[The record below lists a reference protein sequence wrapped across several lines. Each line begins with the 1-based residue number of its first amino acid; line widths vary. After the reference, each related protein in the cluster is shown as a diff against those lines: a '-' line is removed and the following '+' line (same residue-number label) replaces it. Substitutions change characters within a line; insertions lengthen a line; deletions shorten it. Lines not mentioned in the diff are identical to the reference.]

1 MDDHHPDTIDLVD
14 PPTPPSPPIP
24 LDIPVPE
31 HNPPAVVMAEAE
43 DPMAAFKKAIVDAFQ
58 EANRNSTYPMPAFA
72 GKKGEKPEDHT
83 LRFEDYVQHYDIV
96 PARQSQA
103 FVKTLT
109 GKARAW
115 ADTTKDGVALP
126 VYQAVDS
133 TVRADVEKSL
143 KHLFLT
149 RFAVQGRTPEALYAE
164 WQNLSYD
171 PAKDDI
177 EDFVRD
183 VKKLAEQLRY
193 GDTAAL
199 MAVRG
204 ALPLD
209 LQNLTVNMNDLET
222 VKKLL
227 IKIFD
232 NPKMKQNYAK
242 KEPTPST
249 PAAGAFSQTTVIGE
263 PHDKGMSYFLF
274 RIDELGSKVDRLKI
288 RDQKARKPPYKPQM
302 TPKRG
307 RGGGRRQTNNYSRG
321 RGDRDDYRP
330 RQNSRFRGKPRNQ
343 GASGRGR
350 GRFDKSP
357 NVSRPRVAGRTP
369 NKDDKR
375 CFYCQEIGHFVDRC
389 YKKARDRRAAAE
401 KAELRLLL
409 DPTNGQETLPIPDP
423 ETDSGYDDSEN
434 EYPDQLNI

>member
-1 MDDHHPDTIDLVD
+1 MDDHHPATVDLVD
-14 PPTPPSPPIP
+14 PPTPPSPPTP

-31 HNPPAVVMAEAE
+31 HDPLAAIMAEAE
-43 DPMAAFKKAIVDAFQ
+43 DPMAAFRKAIVDAFQ
-58 EANRNSTYPMPAFA
+58 EANRNSHIQCPHLLGRRERNP
-72 GKKGEKPEDHT
+72 
-83 LRFEDYVQHYDIV
+83 
-96 PARQSQA
+96 
-103 FVKTLT
+103 KTIPFISKTMYSIMKSHLLDNPKLT

-126 VYQAVDS
+126 VYQAIDP
-133 TVRADVEKSL
+133 TVRADMEKSL

-149 RFAVQGRTPEALYAE
+149 CFAIQERTPEALYAE

-183 VKKLAEQLRY
+183 VKKLAEQLGY

-242 KEPTPST
+242 KEPTAST
-249 PAAGAFSQTTVIGE
+249 PAVGAFSQTTVIGE
-263 PHDKGMSYFLF
+263 PHDKGMSYFLS

-288 RDQKARKPPYKPQM
+288 RDKKACKPPYKPQM
-302 TPKRG
+302 TPKCG
-307 RGGGRRQTNNYSRG
+307 CGGSRRQTNNYSRG

-330 RQNSRFRGKPRNQ
+330 QQNSRFRSKPRNQ
-343 GASGRGR
+343 GTSGRGR

-389 YKKARDRRAAAE
+389 YKKACDR
-401 KAELRLLL
+401 
-409 DPTNGQETLPIPDP
+409 
-423 ETDSGYDDSEN
+423 
-434 EYPDQLNI
+434 

>member
-1 MDDHHPDTIDLVD
+1 MDDLHPDTIDVVV

-24 LDIPVPE
+24 LDIPIPV
-31 HNPPAVVMAEAE
+31 HDLPAVVMAEGE

-58 EANRNSTYPMPAFA
+58 EANRNSTYPMPSFA

-83 LRFEDYVQHYDIV
+83 LHFEDYVQHYDIA

-115 ADTTKDGVALP
+115 ADTTKEGADLH
-126 VYQAVDS
+126 VYQAADPA
-133 TVRADVEKSL
+133 VRADMEKSL

-164 WQNLSYD
+164 WQNLAYD
-171 PAKDDI
+171 PTKDDI

-183 VKKLAEQLRY
+183 VKKLAEQLGY
-193 GDTAAL
+193 GDTASL
-199 MAVRG
+199 MAVQG

-242 KEPTPST
+242 KEPTAST
-249 PAAGAFSQTTVIGE
+249 SAAGAFSQTTVIGE
-263 PHDKGMSYFLF
+263 PHDKGMSYLLS
-274 RIDELGSKVDRLKI
+274 RMDELGSKVDRLKI
-288 RDQKARKPPYKPQM
+288 RDQKACKPPYKPQM
-302 TPKRG
+302 TPKHGR
-307 RGGGRRQTNNYSRG
+307 RGGQRQTNGYSRG
-321 RGDRDDYRP
+321 RGDRNDYRLQ
-330 RQNSRFRGKPRNQ
+330 QNLRFCGKPRNQ
-343 GASGRGR
+343 GPSGRGR

-369 NKDDKR
+369 NKDNKR

-389 YKKARDRRAAAE
+389 YKKARDR
-401 KAELRLLL
+401 
-409 DPTNGQETLPIPDP
+409 
-423 ETDSGYDDSEN
+423 
-434 EYPDQLNI
+434 

>member
-1 MDDHHPDTIDLVD
+1 
-14 PPTPPSPPIP
+14 
-24 LDIPVPE
+24 
-31 HNPPAVVMAEAE
+31 MAEGE
-43 DPMAAFKKAIVDAFQ
+43 DPMATFKKAIVDAFQ
-58 EANRNSTYPMPAFA
+58 EANRNSTYPMPSFA

-83 LRFEDYVQHYDIV
+83 LHFEDYVQHYDIA
-96 PARQSQA
+96 PDRQSQA
-103 FVKTLT
+103 FVKMLT

-115 ADTTKDGVALP
+115 ADTTKEGADLP
-126 VYQAVDS
+126 IYQAVDPAA
-133 TVRADVEKSL
+133 RADVEKSL

-149 RFAVQGRTPEALYAE
+149 HFAVQGRTPEALYAE

-183 VKKLAEQLRY
+183 VKKLAEQLGY

-242 KEPTPST
+242 KEATAST

-263 PHDKGMSYFLF
+263 PHDKGMSYFF
-274 RIDELGSKVDRLKI
+274 SRIDELGSKVDRLKI
-288 RDQKARKPPYKPQM
+288 RDQKARKTPYKPQM

-307 RGGGRRQTNNYSRG
+307 RRGGRRQTNSYSRG

-343 GASGRGR
+343 GPSGRGQ

-357 NVSRPRVAGRTP
+357 NVSRPRIAGRTP

-389 YKKARDRRAAAE
+389 YKKARDRQVATE
-401 KAELRLLL
+401 KAEL
-409 DPTNGQETLPIPDP
+409 
-423 ETDSGYDDSEN
+423 
-434 EYPDQLNI
+434 

>member
-1 MDDHHPDTIDLVD
+1 MDDFHPDPIDVVV

-24 LDIPVPE
+24 LDILIPV
-31 HNPPAVVMAEAE
+31 HDPPAVIMAEGE
-43 DPMAAFKKAIVDAFQ
+43 DPMAAFRKAIVDAFQ
-58 EANRNSTYPMPAFA
+58 EVNRNSTYPMPTFA

-83 LRFEDYVQHYDIV
+83 LRFEDYVQHYEIAPD
-96 PARQSQA
+96 RQSQA
-103 FVKTLT
+103 FVKMLT

-115 ADTTKDGVALP
+115 ADMTKEGAALP
-126 VYQAVDS
+126 IYQAADLA
-133 TVRADVEKSL
+133 VRADVEKSL

-164 WQNLSYD
+164 WQNLTYD

-183 VKKLAEQLRY
+183 VKKLAEQLGY

-222 VKKLL
+222 IKKLL

-242 KEPTPST
+242 KEPPAST
-249 PAAGAFSQTTVIGE
+249 SAAGAFSQTTVIGE
-263 PHDKGMSYFLF
+263 PHDKGMSYFLS

-288 RDQKARKPPYKPQM
+288 RDQKAHKPPYKPQM

-307 RGGGRRQTNNYSRG
+307 RGGGQRQTNSYSRG
-321 RGDRDDYRP
+321 CGDRNDYR
-330 RQNSRFRGKPRNQ
+330 
-343 GASGRGR
+343 
-350 GRFDKSP
+350 
-357 NVSRPRVAGRTP
+357 
-369 NKDDKR
+369 
-375 CFYCQEIGHFVDRC
+375 
-389 YKKARDRRAAAE
+389 
-401 KAELRLLL
+401 LR
-409 DPTNGQETLPIPDP
+409 
-423 ETDSGYDDSEN
+423 
-434 EYPDQLNI
+434 

>member
-1 MDDHHPDTIDLVD
+1 M
-14 PPTPPSPPIP
+14 PS
-24 LDIPVPE
+24 
-31 HNPPAVVMAEAE
+31 
-43 DPMAAFKKAIVDAFQ
+43 
-58 EANRNSTYPMPAFA
+58 FA

-83 LRFEDYVQHYDIV
+83 LHFEDYVQHYDIA

-115 ADTTKDGVALP
+115 ADTTKEGADLP
-126 VYQAVDS
+126 VYQAVDPAA
-133 TVRADVEKSL
+133 RADVEKSL

-149 RFAVQGRTPEALYAE
+149 CFAVQGRTPEALYAE

-171 PAKDDI
+171 PTKDDI

-183 VKKLAEQLRY
+183 VKKLAEQLGY
-193 GDTAAL
+193 GDIAAL

-242 KEPTPST
+242 KEPTAST
-249 PAAGAFSQTTVIGE
+249 PAVEAFSQTTVIGE
-263 PHDKGMSYFLF
+263 PHDKGMSYFLS

-302 TPKRG
+302 TPKHRCRG
-307 RGGGRRQTNNYSRG
+307 SRRQTNSFSRG
-321 RGDRDDYRP
+321 CGDRDDYRP
-330 RQNSRFRGKPRNQ
+330 RQNLRFRGKPRNQ
-343 GASGRGR
+343 GPSGRGRGR

-357 NVSRPRVAGRTP
+357 NVSQPRVAERTP
-369 NKDDKR
+369 NKDDKW

-389 YKKARDRRAAAE
+389 YKKAHDRRVAAE
-401 KAELRLLL
+401 KAELRLLS
-409 DPTNGQETLPIPDP
+409 DSNNGQDTLPTPGVQPDP
-423 ETDSGYDDSEN
+423 VYGDSDNKYL
-434 EYPDQLNI
+434 DQLNI

>member
-1 MDDHHPDTIDLVD
+1 MTLDSSPAEDKNTLPSEADTSIEDFEDTRSHFDPSDDKHADPSSGEEEIIIPHPLLDYLHQDTIDVAV

-24 LDIPVPE
+24 LDIPIPE
-31 HNPPAVVMAEAE
+31 HDLLAVVMAEGE
-43 DPMAAFKKAIVDAFQ
+43 DPMVAFRKAIVDAFQ
-58 EANRNSTYPMPAFA
+58 EADRNSTYPMPLFA

-83 LRFEDYVQHYDIV
+83 LPFEDYVQHYDIV
-96 PARQSQA
+96 TARQSQA

-115 ADTTKDGVALP
+115 ADTTKEGVNLP
-126 VYQAVDS
+126 VYQAADLA
-133 TVRADVEKSL
+133 VRADVEKSL

-149 RFAVQGRTPEALYAE
+149 HFAVQGRMPEALYAE
-164 WQNLSYD
+164 WQNLTYD
-171 PAKDDI
+171 PTKDDI

-183 VKKLAEQLRY
+183 VKKLAEQLGY
-193 GDTAAL
+193 GNTAAL

-242 KEPTPST
+242 KEPTTST
-249 PAAGAFSQTTVIGE
+249 SAAGTFSQTTVIGE
-263 PHDKGMSYFLF
+263 PHDKGMSYFLS
-274 RIDELGSKVDRLKI
+274 RMDELGNKMDRLKM
-288 RDQKARKPPYKPQM
+288 RDQKAWKPPYKPQM

-307 RGGGRRQTNNYSRG
+307 HGGSQRQTNSYSRG

-330 RQNSRFRGKPRNQ
+330 
-343 GASGRGR
+343 
-350 GRFDKSP
+350 
-357 NVSRPRVAGRTP
+357 
-369 NKDDKR
+369 
-375 CFYCQEIGHFVDRC
+375 
-389 YKKARDRRAAAE
+389 
-401 KAELRLLL
+401 
-409 DPTNGQETLPIPDP
+409 
-423 ETDSGYDDSEN
+423 
-434 EYPDQLNI
+434 

>member
-1 MDDHHPDTIDLVD
+1 MDDHHPDTIDIVAPLS
-14 PPTPPSPPIP
+14 PPSPPIP
-24 LDIPVPE
+24 LDIPVPVYD
-31 HNPPAVVMAEAE
+31 PPAVVMAEGR

-58 EANRNSTYPMPAFA
+58 EANRNSTYPMPSFA

-83 LRFEDYVQHYDIV
+83 LRFEDYVQHYDIA
-96 PARQSQA
+96 PDRQSQA
-103 FVKTLT
+103 FMKTLT

-115 ADTTKDGVALP
+115 ADTTKEGADLP
-126 VYQAVDS
+126 VYQAVDPAA
-133 TVRADVEKSL
+133 RADVEKSL

-149 RFAVQGRTPEALYAE
+149 HFAVQGRMPEALYTE

-183 VKKLAEQLRY
+183 VKKLAEQLGY

-242 KEPTPST
+242 KEATTST

-263 PHDKGMSYFLF
+263 PHDKGMSYFLS

-288 RDQKARKPPYKPQM
+288 RDQKARKTPYKPQM
-302 TPKRG
+302 TPKHG

-330 RQNSRFRGKPRNQ
+330 RQNSRFRSKPRNQ
-343 GASGRGR
+343 GPSGRGR

-389 YKKARDRRAAAE
+389 YKKARDR
-401 KAELRLLL
+401 
-409 DPTNGQETLPIPDP
+409 
-423 ETDSGYDDSEN
+423 
-434 EYPDQLNI
+434 

>member
-1 MDDHHPDTIDLVD
+1 MDDPHRD
-14 PPTPPSPPIP
+14 PTDPAVPRTPTPPPIP
-24 LDIPVPE
+24 APVHIPVPAPIE
-31 HNPPAVVMAEAE
+31 IIMAEGGE
-43 DPMAAFKKAIVDAFQ
+43 DPMAAFKTAIVEAFQ
-58 EANRNSTYPMPAFA
+58 EANRNSTYPMPSFA

-83 LRFEDYVQHYDIV
+83 LRFDDYAQHYNIKV
-96 PARQSQA
+96 AGLSQA

-115 ADTTKDGVALP
+115 ADTTKDGDNWP
-126 VYQAVDS
+126 VYQAAAGAP
-133 TVRADVEKSL
+133 RPDVEKSL

-149 RFAVQGRTPEALYAE
+149 RFAIQGRTPEALYAE
-164 WQNLSYD
+164 WQNLAYD

-183 VKKLAEQLRY
+183 VKKLAEQLGY

-222 VKKLL
+222 VKRLL

-242 KEPTPST
+242 KEPPAGT

-263 PHDKGMSYFLF
+263 PQDKGMSYFLS
-274 RIDELGSKVDRLKI
+274 RMDDLGNKVDRLNLQ
-288 RDQKARKPPYKPQM
+288 DQRARKPPPYKPQM

-307 RGGGRRQTNNYSRG
+307 RGRRQNNNYPRG
-321 RGDRDDYRP
+321 RGDRNDYRP
-330 RQNSRFRGKPRNQ
+330 KQNPRYRGNPRNQ
-343 GASGRGR
+343 GPSGRGR

-389 YKKARDRRAAAE
+389 YKKARDRRTAAD
-401 KAELRLLL
+401 KARLAMLS
-409 DPTNGQETLPIPDP
+409 DPTNTPDDVPLPDP
-423 ETDSGYDDSEN
+423 EIDPVYDEMDNDFTE
-434 EYPDQLNI
+434 QLNI

>member
-1 MDDHHPDTIDLVD
+1 MDDHHPDTIDVVA

-24 LDIPVPE
+24 LDIPAPV
-31 HNPPAVVMAEAE
+31 HDPPAVVMAEGE

-58 EANRNSTYPMPAFA
+58 EANRNSTYPMPSFA

-83 LRFEDYVQHYDIV
+83 LHFEDYVQHYDIA
-96 PARQSQA
+96 PDRQSQA

-115 ADTTKDGVALP
+115 ADTTKEGADLP
-126 VYQAVDS
+126 VYQAVDPAA
-133 TVRADVEKSL
+133 RADVEKSL

-149 RFAVQGRTPEALYAE
+149 RFAVQGRMPEALYAE

-183 VKKLAEQLRY
+183 VKKLAEQLGY

-222 VKKLL
+222 IKKLL

-242 KEPTPST
+242 KEATAST

-263 PHDKGMSYFLF
+263 PHDKGMSYFLS

-288 RDQKARKPPYKPQM
+288 RDQKASKTPYKPQM
-302 TPKRG
+302 TPKHG
-307 RGGGRRQTNNYSRG
+307 RRGGRRQTNNYS
-321 RGDRDDYRP
+321 
-330 RQNSRFRGKPRNQ
+330 
-343 GASGRGR
+343 
-350 GRFDKSP
+350 
-357 NVSRPRVAGRTP
+357 
-369 NKDDKR
+369 
-375 CFYCQEIGHFVDRC
+375 
-389 YKKARDRRAAAE
+389 
-401 KAELRLLL
+401 
-409 DPTNGQETLPIPDP
+409 
-423 ETDSGYDDSEN
+423 
-434 EYPDQLNI
+434 

>member
-1 MDDHHPDTIDLVD
+1 MTITWDTFDIVV
-14 PPTPPSPPIP
+14 PPTPPLPPIL
-24 LDIPVPE
+24 LDIPVPV
-31 HNPPAVVMAEAE
+31 HNPPAVVMAEGE

-58 EANRNSTYPMPAFA
+58 EANRNSTYPMPSFA

-83 LRFEDYVQHYDIV
+83 LRFEDYVQHYDIA
-96 PARQSQA
+96 PDRKSQA
-103 FVKTLT
+103 FVKMLT
-109 GKARAW
+109 GKARVW
-115 ADTTKDGVALP
+115 ADTTKEGANLP
-126 VYQAVDS
+126 IYQAVDPAA
-133 TVRADVEKSL
+133 RADVEKSL

-183 VKKLAEQLRY
+183 VKKLVEQLGY

-209 LQNLTVNMNDLET
+209 LQNLTVNMNDLKA

-242 KEPTPST
+242 KEATAST
-249 PAAGAFSQTTVIGE
+249 PAAGTFSQTTVIGE
-263 PHDKGMSYFLF
+263 PHDKGMSYFLS

-307 RGGGRRQTNNYSRG
+307 CRSSWRQTNSFSRG
-321 RGDRDDYRP
+321 CGDRDDYRP
-330 RQNSRFRGKPRNQ
+330 RQNSRFRGKPQNQ
-343 GASGRGR
+343 GQSGRG
-350 GRFDKSP
+350 
-357 NVSRPRVAGRTP
+357 
-369 NKDDKR
+369 
-375 CFYCQEIGHFVDRC
+375 
-389 YKKARDRRAAAE
+389 
-401 KAELRLLL
+401 
-409 DPTNGQETLPIPDP
+409 
-423 ETDSGYDDSEN
+423 
-434 EYPDQLNI
+434 